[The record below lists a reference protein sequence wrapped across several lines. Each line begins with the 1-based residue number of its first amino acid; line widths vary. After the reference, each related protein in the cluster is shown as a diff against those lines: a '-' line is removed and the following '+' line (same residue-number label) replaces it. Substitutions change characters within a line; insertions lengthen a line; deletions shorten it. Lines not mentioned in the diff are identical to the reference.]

1 MYSIAEKEK
10 QIPETYQKY
19 GMEVEH
25 GDYKRIADLTL
36 SGNGVPYSAD
46 YVRKVIHGDRVNKQI
61 VKKAQAYFREK
72 RRMMKR
78 LEEIKDR
85 YHAKKDASI

>member
-1 MYSIAEKEK
+1 MYTQVEIEKR
-10 QIPETYQKY
+10 IPETYQKF

-25 GDYKRIADLTL
+25 GDYKRIAELTN
-36 SGNGVPYSAD
+36 SNDGKPYSAD
-46 YVRKVIHGDRVNKQI
+46 YVRKVIHGDRINQQI

-78 LEEIKDR
+78 LEVIKDR
-85 YHAKKDASI
+85 